1 MEAEEGRRMSVEVK
15 TTAQPQTLAMAIE
28 RTRPPWWVRVLKSR
42 NLVIGAVIILLI
54 FALGILAPALTS
66 YDPYNP
72 NFNDILKAP
81 SLTHPFGTDEF
92 GRDVFTRVLYG
103 ARIDLRVGITAVISP
118 FIIGIIL
125 GALAAYYGGVV
136 ETIIMR
142 ILDIVQAFP
151 FIVLIIA
158 VVAILGPGLNNMYI
172 AVALTAWVVY
182 ARLIRSEI
190 LVQKE
195 QEYVIAAKAMGA
207 SDWRVMLKHLMPN
220 TITSSIVYSM
230 ADIALYILLAAS
242 LSFLGLGARP
252 PTPEWG
258 ALITEGQSYMTT
270 AWWMSTLP
278 GLAIVITGIGL
289 SLIGDGLSDL
299 LRPRG
304 R

>member
-1 MEAEEGRRMSVEVK
+1 M
-15 TTAQPQTLAMAIE
+15 TTAEAKASASSLAIASV
-28 RTRPPWWVRVLKSR
+28 RTRPPWWHRALKNR
-42 NLVIGAVIILLI
+42 NLMIGIVIILLMLAI
-54 FALGILAPALTS
+54 GLLAPVLS
-66 YDPYNP
+66 PYDPMKP
-72 NFNDILKAP
+72 NYSSIIQPP
-81 SLTHPFGTDEF
+81 SLSHPFGTDAF
-92 GRDVFTRVLYG
+92 GRDVLTRVMYG
-103 ARIDLRVGITAVISP
+103 ARIDLRVGITAVLSP

-125 GALAAYYGGVV
+125 GSLAAYFGGVV

-195 QEYVIAAKAMGA
+195 QEYVIAAQAMGA
-207 SDWRVMLKHLMPN
+207 SNGRVMLRHLMPN

-230 ADIALYILLAAS
+230 ADIALYILLAAA
-242 LSFLGLGARP
+242 LSFLGLGAKP

-258 ALITEGQSYMTT
+258 ALITEGQAYMTT

-299 LRPRG
+299 LRPAG